1 MATALRVP
9 RTLGE
14 FLDWES
20 RQPERWEFVDGQLRM
35 MAGGTIDHAQIAANI
50 IAALRPRLRGSGC
63 RAFGSDLKL
72 LVRATGRSFY
82 PDVMV
87 RCGRATGSE
96 EAVDDPLVLFEVLPM
111 STAEY
116 DLTKK
121 RKAYQ
126 TLSALRMIVYV
137 SQDRS
142 HVHVHVVV
150 RDQDGRWEDDDI
162 EGLDATLAL
171 GPLDVGLTLAESTRT
186 RPPRTRQG
194 RPRRPERLLSRPS
207 LRPLT
212 PTRPRSLAWVGA
224 PAGPPRRP

>member
-1 MATALRVP
+1 MATALRLP
-9 RTLGE
+9 RTLDE

-35 MAGGTIDHAQIAANI
+35 MAGGTVDHAQIAANI
-50 IAALRPRLRGSGC
+50 IAALRPRLRGSDC
-63 RAFGSDLKL
+63 RAVGSDLKL

-82 PDVMV
+82 PDIMV
-87 RCGRATGSE
+87 RCGHANGSE
-96 EAVDDPLVLFEVLPM
+96 EAVDDPLVLFEVLSK

-137 SQDRS
+137 SQDRP
-142 HVHVHVVV
+142 HVHVVV

-162 EGLDATLAL
+162 ESLDATLSL
-171 GPLDVGLTLAESTRT
+171 SPLDVSLTLAEIYEDSTVADLA
-186 RPPRTRQG
+186 G
-194 RPRRPERLLSRPS
+194 SA
-207 LRPLT
+207 PL
-212 PTRPRSLAWVGA
+212 A
-224 PAGPPRRP
+224 